1 MNWDRMEGE
10 WKQRRGKAV
19 QYWGKMMNDDLAA
32 IAGKY
37 EELVG
42 RLQERYGIAREEAIQ
57 QAKGF
62 KKSIGQLKKSNS
74 RLVRLQK
81 SLRSKERAGRKRAS
95 PRHRLKTTRSRP
107 SKRAG
112 R

>member
-19 QYWGKMMNDDLAA
+19 HHWGKVMNDDLAA

-42 RLQERYGIAREEAIQ
+42 RLQERYGIAKEEANQ
-57 QAKGF
+57 QVKDF
-62 KKSIGQLKKSNS
+62 KKTIGQLKKSNR
-74 RLVRLQK
+74 RLMELQK
-81 SLRSKERAGRKRAS
+81 SLHNNERVRRKRIGLRS
-95 PRHRLKTTRSRP
+95 QLRRTT
-107 SKRAG
+107 
-112 R
+112 